1 MSRHA
6 PRGSSPRGFRR
17 AGPGAAEGAG
27 VRGEAVRAGGRPG
40 STAGG
45 GQAGPGS
52 CAGRHSARGGRCVS
66 GGRRGARGACW
77 GAGACV
83 GVGV

>member
-27 VRGEAVRAGGRPG
+27 VRGQAELLGKLVCKRNGREHR
-40 STAGG
+40 TLIL
-45 GQAGPGS
+45 QALLSSGP
-52 CAGRHSARGGRCVS
+52 RGCS
-66 GGRRGARGACW
+66 GLQTRF
-77 GAGACV
+77 
-83 GVGV
+83 